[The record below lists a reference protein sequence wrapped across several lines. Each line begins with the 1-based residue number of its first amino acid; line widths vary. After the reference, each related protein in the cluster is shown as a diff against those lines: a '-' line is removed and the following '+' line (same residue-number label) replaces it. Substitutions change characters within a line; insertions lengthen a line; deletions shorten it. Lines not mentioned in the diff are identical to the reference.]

1 MDRAPLSITFFVVLA
16 LVVLSQ
22 LYGALVL
29 GPASALDLGADPGT
43 SELVQ
48 SLFGVAYAI
57 GFLVWGPAVDRYG
70 ATRCF
75 LIGLTVLLAATVFV
89 ACAPS
94 MSWLLG
100 GRIVQGAAAASFA
113 PSVFAYFGA
122 RLPTAVRLIAVTVL
136 TSSFLAAAVLAQ
148 VLAQLVVLAGSW
160 RWFFILSAIT
170 LTLGLVLAMRG
181 LRPTP
186 GSAETGQNATRILAG
201 LLGRLRIVLLLI
213 ATLAILG
220 PFIAL
225 YAALGHTG
233 HYPDSELLMLRLSA
247 LPALIWAG
255 AASPWLTRI
264 RPSTRMIT
272 AFTGAALAST
282 LLVFTGH
289 SVLGAGFGM
298 LLLATC
304 VSVLAPA
311 TIQTLTGMS
320 PEHYGSVT
328 ALYTFA
334 LFLGAS
340 LAALPIPVLATL
352 AQVSTTGLVQVT
364 ALIAIPI
371 FLLALTF
378 TIFGSRTPQQPQ

>member
-1 MDRAPLSITFFVVLA
+1 
-16 LVVLSQ
+16 
-22 LYGALVL
+22 
-29 GPASALDLGADPGT
+29 
-43 SELVQ
+43 
-48 SLFGVAYAI
+48 
-57 GFLVWGPAVDRYG
+57 
-70 ATRCF
+70 
-75 LIGLTVLLAATVFV
+75 
-89 ACAPS
+89 